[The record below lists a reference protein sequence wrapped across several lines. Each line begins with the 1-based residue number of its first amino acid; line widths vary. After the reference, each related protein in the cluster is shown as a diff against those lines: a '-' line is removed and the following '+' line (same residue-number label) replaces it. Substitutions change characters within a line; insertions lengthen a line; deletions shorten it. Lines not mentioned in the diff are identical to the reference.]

1 MIVARPASR
10 LRLFV
15 LAGALM
21 LSPAAHAAAAVTVV
35 FVHPERFNDD
45 DFRYR
50 FTPAQR
56 AAAVAELTRHI
67 QRAAQSLLPPGRT
80 LQVEIL
86 DLQLAGMYNPA
97 FGTATNVRIQS
108 SVNPPRIVLRY
119 RLGGKG
125 PARAGSATLTDVE
138 YLANPYA
145 RSSGDRFIY
154 EKALL
159 DDWLR
164 KIATR

>member
-1 MIVARPASR
+1 MIVETSASR
-10 LRLFV
+10 LRLAV

-21 LSPAAHAAAAVTVV
+21 LAPAAQAAATVTVL
-35 FVHPERFNDD
+35 FVHPERFNDK
-45 DFRYR
+45 DFRNRY
-50 FTPAQR
+50 TPGQR

-67 QRAAQSLLPPGRT
+67 QRAAQALLPPGRT

-86 DLQLAGMYNPA
+86 DLQRAGMYNPE
-97 FGTATNVRIQS
+97 FGTAANVRILG

-119 RLGGKG
+119 KLGGSG
-125 PARAGSATLTDVE
+125 PARAGSATLTDVD

>member
-1 MIVARPASR
+1 MLTVSDAPDYEQPWQTHGPQNSTGSGAAMEVELRGEASS
-10 LRLFV
+10 
-15 LAGALM
+15 AGA
-21 LSPAAHAAAAVTVV
+21 
-35 FVHPERFNDD
+35 
-45 DFRYR
+45 
-50 FTPAQR
+50 TPAQR

-86 DLQLAGMYNPA
+86 DLQRAGMYNPA

-119 RLGGKG
+119 RLGSQGA
-125 PARAGSATLTDVE
+125 ARTGSATLTDVE